1 MSQQAISI
9 SYPPAVDDRRAARA
23 AGFVGHAK
31 LISALTLL
39 SRILGV
45 ARESVMARYFG
56 AGVVA
61 SAFTVAFRIPN
72 LFRKLL
78 GEGALS
84 ASFIPLYAQAL
95 KSGDREQANRFAA
108 AAVNLLTVI
117 LVVLTVAGETGL
129 WATARFV
136 QLRPDYRLIVQLTA
150 IMLPY
155 VLLICG
161 TAFLGGILQ
170 VHRRFAL
177 PALAPVLLNVIHI
190 AVIVIGARMLL
201 LTRSSGD
208 ERIALQTRLAYWLAG
223 FVVVAGVLQI
233 AMLLPTLRQVG
244 FRPVWVG
251 NFCTAPVK
259 KMLRL
264 SVPVA
269 LSAGVLQLSVVLD
282 TAITVV
288 LTPGPHGGEP
298 LRFFGHTMA
307 YPMAVGSVF
316 RLYVAQILYQFP
328 LGVFAIAIGTAIFP
342 GLGADALDRDR
353 GRFKHVL
360 RQGIIFTLLEG
371 LPASLGL
378 IIVRYPIIRL
388 LFQRGRF
395 TEADTHWVALSVVF
409 YAAAI
414 WAFSL
419 QQILNRAYYALHDMT
434 TPLVMS
440 IVTLVLNTAV
450 EIPLSFTRL
459 GEAGIAA
466 GTLVSFAIQ
475 AIVMLFMLDRKIGGL
490 GLKSIGGDVFKMLI
504 ACGLMGVAC
513 WGARGLS
520 FYPHGVEHLAAV
532 GQLAILMGV
541 GAGVYAGACA
551 VMRVW
556 RVGRIGGGTG
566 G

>member
-9 SYPPAVDDRRAARA
+9 PYPAATDDRPAARA
-23 AGFVGHAK
+23 SGFIGHAK
-31 LISALTLL
+31 LISALTLV
-39 SRILGV
+39 SRILGM

-56 AGVVA
+56 AGMVA

-95 KSGDREQANRFAA
+95 KSEDRAQADRFAA
-108 AAVNLLTVI
+108 AAVNLLMVI
-117 LVVLTVAGETGL
+117 LLALSFVGEAGL

-136 QLRPDYRLIVQLTA
+136 ELRPDYRLIVQLTA

-177 PALAPVLLNVIHI
+177 PALAPVLLNIIHI
-190 AVIVIGARMLL
+190 AVIVIGARILMLGH
-201 LTRSSGD
+201 SGG
-208 ERIALQTRLAYWLAG
+208 EQRIALQTRLAYWLAG
-223 FVVVAGVLQI
+223 FVLVAGVLQI
-233 AMLLPTLRQVG
+233 AMLLPALRRVG
-244 FRPVWVG
+244 FRPTWVG
-251 NFCTAPVK
+251 NFWIDPVK

-269 LSAGVLQLSVVLD
+269 LSAGVLQLSVILD
-282 TAITVV
+282 TAITVL
-288 LTPGPHGGEP
+288 LTPDAHGGGQ
-298 LRFFGHTMA
+298 LHLLGHVVTQ
-307 YPMAVGSVF
+307 PMAVGSVF

-328 LGVFAIAIGTAIFP
+328 LGVFAIAVGTAIFP
-342 GLGADALDRDR
+342 GLGADALDHDR
-353 GRFKHVL
+353 GKFKRVL

-371 LPASLGL
+371 LPASVGL
-378 IIVRYPIIRL
+378 IIVRYPLIRL

-395 TEADTHWVALSVVF
+395 METDTQWVALSVVF

-440 IVTLVLNTAV
+440 IVTLALNTAV
-450 EIPLSFTRL
+450 EIPLAFTHL

-466 GTLVSFAIQ
+466 GTLASFSVQ
-475 AIVMLFMLDRKIGGL
+475 AVVMLIMLDRKIGGL
-490 GLKSIGGDVFKMLI
+490 GLRTIVWDVGKM
-504 ACGLMGVAC
+504 
-513 WGARGLS
+513 
-520 FYPHGVEHLAAV
+520 
-532 GQLAILMGV
+532 IL
-541 GAGVYAGACA
+541 ACA
-551 VMRVW
+551 VMGAAC
-556 RVGRIGGGTG
+556 VGVRNLGFFPSGNGHLVELEQLTILMVVGAGTYLAICAGLGMHRGAQGTG

>member
-9 SYPPAVDDRRAARA
+9 PYPPAAGERRDSRA
-23 AGFVGHAK
+23 AGFIGHAK

-95 KSGDREQANRFAA
+95 KSGDRAQADRFAA
-108 AAVNLLTVI
+108 AAVNLLMVILLALTVI
-117 LVVLTVAGETGL
+117 GEAGL
-129 WATARFV
+129 YATLRFV
-136 QLRPDYRLIVQLTA
+136 SLRPDYRLIVQLTA

-161 TAFLGGILQ
+161 TAFLGSILQ

-177 PALAPVLLNVIHI
+177 PALTPVLLNIIHI
-190 AVIVIGARMLL
+190 AVIIIGARILL
-201 LTRSSGD
+201 LGGSGG
-208 ERIALQTRLAYWLAG
+208 EQRIALQTRLAYWLAG
-223 FVVVAGVLQI
+223 FVLVAGVLQI
-233 AMLLPTLRQVG
+233 AMLLPALRRVG

-251 NFCTAPVK
+251 NFWIGPVK

-269 LSAGVLQLSVVLD
+269 LSAGVLQLSVILD
-282 TAITVV
+282 TAITVL
-288 LTPGPHGGEP
+288 LTPDPHGGGQ
-298 LRFFGHTMA
+298 LHLLGHVVTQ
-307 YPMAVGSVF
+307 PMAVGSVF

-328 LGVFAIAIGTAIFP
+328 LGVFAIAVGTAIFP

-353 GRFKHVL
+353 AKFKRVL

-378 IIVRYPIIRL
+378 IIVRYPLIRV

-395 TEADTHWVALSVVF
+395 TETDTHWVALSVLF

-440 IVTLVLNTAV
+440 LVTLALNTAV

-459 GEAGIAA
+459 REAGIAA
-466 GTLVSFAIQ
+466 GTLVSFAVQ
-475 AIVMLFMLDRKIGGL
+475 AVVMLIMLDRRIGGL
-490 GLKSIGGDVFKMLI
+490 GLKTIGLNAGKMVL
-504 ACGLMGVAC
+504 ACAFMGVAC
-513 WGARGLS
+513 MGVSSS
-520 FYPHGVEHLAAV
+520 FVFPHGTNHLASLE
-532 GQLAILMGV
+532 QLAILLVLGTT
-541 GAGVYAGACA
+541 VYCGACA
-551 VMRVW
+551 VLRLHKDLA
-556 RVGRIGGGTG
+556 R
-566 G
+566 

>member
-9 SYPPAVDDRRAARA
+9 PYPPAAGERRD
-23 AGFVGHAK
+23 
-31 LISALTLL
+31 S
-39 SRILGV
+39 SRGGVHRSCEADLGAHV
-45 ARESVMARYFG
+45 AQSDSGRGARERDG
-56 AGVVA
+56 
-61 SAFTVAFRIPN
+61 P
-72 LFRKLL
+72 LFRRGGGGVGLHGRFPHSQSIPKIA
-78 GEGALS
+78 GRGALS

-95 KSGDREQANRFAA
+95 KSGDREQADRFAA
-108 AAVNLLTVI
+108 AAVNLLMVI
-117 LVVLTVAGETGL
+117 LLALTVVGEAGL
-129 WATARFV
+129 CATLRYV
-136 QLRPDYRLIVQLTA
+136 SLRPDYRLIVQLTA

-161 TAFLGGILQ
+161 TAFLGSILQ

-177 PALAPVLLNVIHI
+177 PAPDA
-190 AVIVIGARMLL
+190 GAAQHHSHRRHHHRRRILL
-201 LTRSSGD
+201 LDGSGGGQ
-208 ERIALQTRLAYWLAG
+208 RIALQTRLAYWLAG
-223 FVVVAGVLQI
+223 FVLVAGVLQI
-233 AMLLPTLRQVG
+233 AMLLPALRRVG

-251 NFCTAPVK
+251 SFWIAPVK

-282 TAITVV
+282 TAITVL
-288 LTPGPHGGEP
+288 LTPDPHGGGQ
-298 LRFFGHTMA
+298 LHLLGHVVA
-307 YPMAVGSVF
+307 QPMAVGSVF

-328 LGVFAIAIGTAIFP
+328 LGVFAIAVGTAIFP
-342 GLGADALDRDR
+342 GLGADALDHDR
-353 GRFKHVL
+353 AKFKRVL

-378 IIVRYPIIRL
+378 IIVRYPLIQV

-395 TEADTHWVALSVVF
+395 TDADTHWVALSVVF

-440 IVTLVLNTAV
+440 LVTLALNTAV

-459 GEAGIAA
+459 REAGIAA
-466 GTLVSFAIQ
+466 GTLVSFSVQ
-475 AIVMLFMLDRKIGGL
+475 AVVMLIMLDRRIGGL
-490 GLKSIGGDVFKMLI
+490 GLRTIAMDAGKMML
-504 ACGLMGVAC
+504 ACAVMGVAC
-513 WGARGLS
+513 M
-520 FYPHGVEHLAAV
+520 GVRKLGFFPSRAGHVVEL
-532 GQLAILMGV
+532 GQLAILMVIGAATYLAVCAGLGV
-541 GAGVYAGACA
+541 QRRSEGE
-551 VMRVW
+551 
-556 RVGRIGGGTG
+556 TG

>member
-9 SYPPAVDDRRAARA
+9 PYPPAAEPRLAARA
-23 AGFVGHAK
+23 TGFIGHAK

-61 SAFTVAFRIPN
+61 SAFTVAFRVPN

-78 GEGALS
+78 GEGALC

-95 KSGDREQANRFAA
+95 RSGDRAAADRFAA
-108 AAVNLLTVI
+108 AAVNLLLAI
-117 LVVLTVAGETGL
+117 LLALTIVGEAGL
-129 WATARFV
+129 WATARFLS
-136 QLRPDYRLIVQLTA
+136 LRPDYRLIVQLTA

-170 VHRRFAL
+170 VHQRFAL

-190 AVIVIGARMLL
+190 AVIVIGARILMLG
-201 LTRSSGD
+201 RSNG
-208 ERIALQTRLAYWLAG
+208 EQRIVLQTRLALWLAG
-223 FVVVAGVLQI
+223 FVLVAGVLQI
-233 AMLLPTLRQVG
+233 GMLLPALRRVG
-244 FRPVWVG
+244 FRPAWVG
-251 NFCTAPVK
+251 NFWIAPVK

-282 TAITVV
+282 TAITVL
-288 LTPGPHGGEP
+288 LTPDPHGGGQ
-298 LRFFGHTMA
+298 LHLLGRAVA

-316 RLYVAQILYQFP
+316 RLYIAQILYQFP
-328 LGVFAIAIGTAIFP
+328 LGVFAIAVGTAIFP
-342 GLGADALDRDR
+342 GLGADALDSDR
-353 GRFKHVL
+353 AKFKRVL
-360 RQGIIFTLLEG
+360 RQGINFTLLEG
-371 LPASLGL
+371 LAASVGL
-378 IIVRYPIIRL
+378 IIVRLPIIQL

-395 TEADTHWVALSVVF
+395 TQIDTQWVALSVIF

-434 TPLVMS
+434 TPMVMS

-466 GTLVSFAIQ
+466 GTLASFAVQ
-475 AIVMLFMLDRKIGGL
+475 AVVMLIMLDRKIEGIGL
-490 GLKSIGGDVFKMLI
+490 RSIASAAGKMVL
-504 ACGLMGVAC
+504 ACAAMAAAC
-513 WGARGLS
+513 LGAKALPIFPRGS
-520 FYPHGVEHLAAV
+520 GHIVELE
-532 GQLAILMGV
+532 QLAILVVV
-541 GAGVYAGACA
+541 GAVTYLGACA
-551 VMRVW
+551 AMGIKW
-556 RVGRIGGGTG
+556 TSGGEAAG
-566 G
+566 